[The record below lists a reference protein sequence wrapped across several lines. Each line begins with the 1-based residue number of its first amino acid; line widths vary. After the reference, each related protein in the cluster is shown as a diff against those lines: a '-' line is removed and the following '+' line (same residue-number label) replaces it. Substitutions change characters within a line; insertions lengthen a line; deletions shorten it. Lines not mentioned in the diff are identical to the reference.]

1 MVDSPAGRNQGY
13 YRSGPLNADGTV
25 TAWRPWVAVPDWGF
39 WENQGAGI
47 TVADLDGDG
56 TPELVVLAVDNPPGQ
71 NGGYYSVGWHLEG
84 GRPADGWGPWQ
95 AVPDWCFWAG
105 QGAAAAVAN
114 LGQAGN
120 SAPGRSNGRQ
130 PAWSEPGLV
139 SSAGGHDRF
148 GPGSRDGRVAAA
160 RERLRRQ
167 PGACCTA
174 AYRQRLVLRRIGE

>member
-56 TPELVVLAVDNPPGQ
+56 TPELVVLAVDNPPRQ

-84 GRPADGWGPWQ
+84 GRPADGWGPW
-95 AVPDWCFWAG
+95 
-105 QGAAAAVAN
+105 
-114 LGQAGN
+114 
-120 SAPGRSNGRQ
+120 
-130 PAWSEPGLV
+130 
-139 SSAGGHDRF
+139 
-148 GPGSRDGRVAAA
+148 
-160 RERLRRQ
+160 
-167 PGACCTA
+167 
-174 AYRQRLVLRRIGE
+174 